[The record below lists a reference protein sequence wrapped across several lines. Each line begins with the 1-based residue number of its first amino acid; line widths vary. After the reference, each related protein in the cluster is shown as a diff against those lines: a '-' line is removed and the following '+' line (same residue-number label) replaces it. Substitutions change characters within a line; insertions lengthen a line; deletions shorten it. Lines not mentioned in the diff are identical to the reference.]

1 MRPVLLIYE
10 RVTNKT
16 IFLDE
21 NKEDKETKK
30 NDDLLSEVSNLPFI
44 KNAVSSP
51 IKDVNEKNIILP
63 LSKYIFWLV
72 HYLFIDKYKKQ
83 TKVNNDKEKHL
94 KRLLI
99 YNNVFSL
106 LNDAVFQINEL
117 HKLGQV
123 VDNFSNTVVD
133 ISSNFESINDIFNE
147 YISVDQTDLSC
158 MYVDFAFENDVLTQK
173 LKLTNI
179 IKIAEKPK
187 QKGVDLYV
195 IIRDFYFAVDCAHIN
210 YLQKY
215 CDNSN
220 YETSSIFYE
229 MSDLLTTWHNEIYSF
244 KKLPKIKEPLEFDK
258 NFDINSNEFKIEPSN
273 ISNAGSG
280 LFYFPSKK
288 NKVIQ
293 NNKNVGSYLN
303 VSQTHNEIYFD
314 DFIKTLAKNKK
325 NFKDNLALCLEYSVG
340 FESQIEENNKL
351 YNLQN
356 ILCPFDI
363 KNNNNEKI
371 KIKVFG
377 NAQYMNDGQGN
388 NNFELR
394 KANNCKFDGKNI
406 ITTAIINKG
415 DELLIDYGESYWASQ
430 NHNYL
435 KHSVEKITNL
445 TDIKI
450 LKKIQDLSSL
460 RTKAILD
467 ISFTLK

>member
-1 MRPVLLIYE
+1 MQDQGYF
-10 RVTNKT
+10 
-16 IFLDE
+16 IFL
-21 NKEDKETKK
+21 
-30 NDDLLSEVSNLPFI
+30 
-44 KNAVSSP
+44 
-51 IKDVNEKNIILP
+51 
-63 LSKYIFWLV
+63 
-72 HYLFIDKYKKQ
+72 Q
-83 TKVNNDKEKHL
+83 
-94 KRLLI
+94 
-99 YNNVFSL
+99 
-106 LNDAVFQINEL
+106 
-117 HKLGQV
+117 
-123 VDNFSNTVVD
+123 
-133 ISSNFESINDIFNE
+133 
-147 YISVDQTDLSC
+147 
-158 MYVDFAFENDVLTQK
+158 
-173 LKLTNI
+173 
-179 IKIAEKPK
+179 
-187 QKGVDLYV
+187 
-195 IIRDFYFAVDCAHIN
+195 
-210 YLQKY
+210 
-215 CDNSN
+215 
-220 YETSSIFYE
+220 
-229 MSDLLTTWHNEIYSF
+229 
-244 KKLPKIKEPLEFDK
+244 
-258 NFDINSNEFKIEPSN
+258 
-273 ISNAGSG
+273 
-280 LFYFPSKK
+280 KK